1 MVRREQ
7 VDLVDARD
15 RVVGSTSLEE
25 CLQKGL
31 LHRAV
36 AVVVS
41 RSTGRVVLQQRS
53 KKDAWHPGKWTLSC
67 TGHVRKGES
76 YAEAAAR
83 ELMEEIGISADLTLL
98 DRYLL
103 PTMRENGLTERE
115 WVALF
120 AATSDAAV
128 RIDPVELEG
137 VKEFTPS
144 GLKKML
150 SGGGLT
156 PDSVILLAEFMRGRR

>member
-1 MVRREQ
+1 LVRREQ

-15 RVVGSTSLEE
+15 RVVGSASLGE

-36 AVVVS
+36 AIVVT

-53 KKDAWHPGKWTLSC
+53 KRDAWHPGKWTLSC

-83 ELMEEIGISADLTLL
+83 ELMEEIGIGADLTLMG
-98 DRYLL
+98 RYLL
-103 PTMRENGLTERE
+103 PAMRGNGLTERE

-120 AATSDAAV
+120 AATSDATI
-128 RIDPVELEG
+128 RIDPAELEG

-144 GLKKML
+144 GLKRML
-150 SGGGLT
+150 SGDDLT
-156 PDSVILLAEFMRGRR
+156 PDSVMLLAEFMRRRP